1 MIEFLIEELLNNQFI
16 DKISDECA
24 DYVMNLGRGEISG
37 YFDNFVDYFD
47 NFVDYAT
54 LDVIDNV
61 ILNDFKEEIIDGQKE
76 ISGLATVL
84 AEIEGIVH
92 WNGEDESIGFKT
104 VPLHIEFVF
113 YMLGEKAEEF
123 SIISIC

>member
-24 DYVMNLGRGEISG
+24 DYIMNLSDEKLSN
-37 YFDNFVDYFD
+37 YFDIVDF
-47 NFVDYAT
+47 AT
-54 LDVIDNV
+54 LDIIENV

>member
-24 DYVMNLGRGEISG
+24 DYVMNLSGGEIS
-37 YFDNFVDYFD
+37 DYFD
-47 NFVDYAT
+47 NLVDYAT

>member
-24 DYVMNLGRGEISG
+24 DYVMNLSGGKIS
-37 YFDNFVDYFD
+37 DYFD
-47 NFVDYAT
+47 NLVDYAR

-61 ILNDFKEEIIDGQKE
+61 ILNDFKEEIIDGQNE

-84 AEIEGIVH
+84 AEVEGVVH
-92 WNGEDESIGFKT
+92 WGGEDENIGSKT
-104 VPLHIEFVF
+104 IALHIEFVF
-113 YMLGEKAEEF
+113 YMFEKKAEEF